1 MSVPREFKH
10 LSTWKH
16 LGLYLATQL
25 GYRAGKFDSR
35 WLRSQNGHEESFFTQ
50 KWQDG
55 AYASIRFRLLLLQV
69 YYARAASCRRC
80 LISEEL
86 IYWPLDPHIRVSAA

>member
-10 LSTWKH
+10 LSTGKH

-35 WLRSQNGHEESFFTQ
+35 WLRSQNGHEESFFT
-50 KWQDG
+50 KMARWC
-55 AYASIRFRLLLLQV
+55 IRAFVFAFSCFKSTMHVHLAGVVLS
-69 YYARAASCRRC
+69 ARS
-80 LISEEL
+80 
-86 IYWPLDPHIRVSAA
+86 